1 MSASC
6 RRPGCTQVAAVAIH
20 YDPVS
25 CQLWLDPITV
35 ADRSAQTLCAD
46 HAERLSP
53 PRGWVVVDRRGAQT
67 TILAAPGVSGPG
79 RPAERRALRRRWG
92 SFEEPTLDFT
102 ASEAVTPAAA
112 VVAES
117 VAAPEPEPEVAVV
130 AESVAA
136 PESEPEVAVVAA
148 PVPEPESE
156 PEVAVVAAPVP
167 EPESEPEVDPEA
179 TVASEPTAE
188 PEPEPEPEPEST
200 TGSPEDMQRLLHPR
214 GGLLGRAFEATG
226 HQRSV
231 LTLPSD
237 SDE

>member
-35 ADRSAQTLCAD
+35 ADRSAQTLCED

-67 TILAAPGVSGPG
+67 TILAAPGVSASG
-79 RPAERRALRRRWG
+79 RPVQRRALRRRWG

-102 ASEAVTPAAA
+102 ASEAVTTAAT
-112 VVAES
+112 VVVES
-117 VAAPEPEPEVAVV
+117 V
-130 AESVAA
+130 
-136 PESEPEVAVVAA
+136 
-148 PVPEPESE
+148 
-156 PEVAVVAAPVP
+156 
-167 EPESEPEVDPEA
+167 
-179 TVASEPTAE
+179 AE
-188 PEPEPEPEPEST
+188 PEPEPVPEGAAASEPTVEPEPEPRPEPEPQPAPQPEPMT
-200 TGSPEDMQRLLHPR
+200 DSPEDMERLLHPR

-231 LTLPSD
+231 LTLPSE

>member
-102 ASEAVTPAAA
+102 ASEAVTHAA
-112 VVAES
+112 
-117 VAAPEPEPEVAVV
+117 AVV

-136 PESEPEVAVVAA
+136 PESEP
-148 PVPEPESE
+148 E